1 MGTGNLLLS
10 YGSRVSNSGCQD
22 LEGNSSAQVDQFS
35 ISKCPEF
42 GCTSSWKD
50 KVRIFFC
57 FLILSFLFVVR
68 SLFNNKMA
76 SNSDFQVNENVIM
89 IFMLDCL
96 SI

>member
-10 YGSRVSNSGCQD
+10 YGSRGSNAGCQD
-22 LEGNSSAQVDQFS
+22 LEGSSSAHADQFS
-35 ISKCPEF
+35 IPKCPEF